1 MMDAPQIRPLH
12 LLISFEKILGKR
24 VAVAVLYKQ
33 QFSAVA
39 AGFGFDYNGIEISMQ
54 ECRIPFAP
62 VFIRIEPVKSGVLLS
77 VGGIEM
83 IELAGE
89 ILVAVILNAV
99 TDRRHIGFEILRIVE
114 QYGIVA
120 GKLIKRSDIVFAYI
134 LAVFT

>member
-1 MMDAPQIRPLH
+1 
-12 LLISFEKILGKR
+12 
-24 VAVAVLYKQ
+24 
-33 QFSAVA
+33 
-39 AGFGFDYNGIEISMQ
+39 
-54 ECRIPFAP
+54 
-62 VFIRIEPVKSGVLLS
+62 
-77 VGGIEM
+77 M